1 MLTSSMNE
9 FEDDQ
14 SSKISQ
20 KDEPSI
26 SDQLKEFY
34 SKKIDEGF
42 QVKDRATAIELRKM
56 GQDELKLGDGWNA
69 HAKKI
74 LNKVLKEKGLILADE
89 PIKERIGDI
98 IINTPPPPPKII
110 EEQQQLVTLPK
121 EETKPANLMPLDPSI
136 EKANQE
142 TIKEA
147 FRFVGQIYSYLGIIE
162 GEGETK
168 QEPITRE
175 KFEEEA
181 TKYAERVGTFCYRRN
196 IQIPWLIEVLSLVGT
211 AFILFGMP
219 VIRVLFFKTEK
230 AKEDGKLRA
239 KGKDVSS
246 S

>member
-1 MLTSSMNE
+1 MNE
-9 FEDDQ
+9 FNDD
-14 SSKISQ
+14 KRSQ
-20 KDEPSI
+20 LSQEEEEPSI

-42 QVKDRATAIELRKM
+42 QVNDRATAIELRKM
-56 GQDELKLGDGWNA
+56 GQSELKLGDGWNA

-74 LNKVLKEKGLILADE
+74 VNKVLKEKGLILADE
-89 PIKERIGDI
+89 PIKGRIGNI
-98 IINTPPPPPKII
+98 IINTPPPPEKII
-110 EEQQQLVTLPK
+110 EEQQQRGALPT
-121 EETKPANLMPLDPSI
+121 EETKTASLIPLDPSI

-142 TIKEA
+142 TMKEA
-147 FRFVGQIYSYLGIIE
+147 FRFIGQIYSYFGIIE

-211 AFILFGMP
+211 AVILFGMP

-230 AKEDGKLRA
+230 AKEDGEVLTD
-239 KGKDVSS
+239 GKDVIEP
-246 S
+246 

>member
-1 MLTSSMNE
+1 MSE
-9 FEDDQ
+9 FKDEQ
-14 SSKISQ
+14 RSQ
-20 KDEPSI
+20 LNQKEEPSI
-26 SDQLKEFY
+26 ADQLKEFY

-56 GQDELKLGDGWNA
+56 GQDELKLDVGWNA

-74 LNKVLKEKGLILADE
+74 LSKVLKEKGLILADE
-89 PIKERIGDI
+89 PIKARIGNLI
-98 IINTPPPPPKII
+98 ISTPPPEKII
-110 EEQQQLVTLPK
+110 EEQQQLGTLPI
-121 EETKPANLMPLDPSI
+121 EETKTASLIPLDPSI

-142 TIKEA
+142 TIKEG
-147 FRFVGQIYSYLGIIE
+147 FKFVGQIYSYFGLIE

-211 AFILFGMP
+211 AVILFGMP
-219 VIRVLFFKTEK
+219 VIKVLFFKTEMTK
-230 AKEDGKLRA
+230 QDDESRTDGK
-239 KGKDVSS
+239 DTPEP
-246 S
+246 